1 MTLNFW
7 IQDVRKHPDFDYH
20 ETVLGA
26 EDTGSG
32 FRAFI
37 ALHNTSMGPAR
48 GGCRYWPHY
57 QDDHAALGDVLK
69 LSRGMTYKC
78 TLAGLEYGGG
88 KTVIMG
94 KPGTTKPSPETMLS
108 LGHMLNELNGT
119 YETGE
124 DVGTSVEDF
133 RIAGK
138 VTDYVRVKSIEKAGA
153 IDLPNGPPYYTARGV
168 YYGIKAAVRHKL
180 KQSDLKGVRIAVK
193 GLGNVAMPLCG
204 LLQED
209 GAELIVSDIDAA
221 KIKQAEELYG
231 AKAVSP
237 DDIMLQDADIY
248 SPCAL
253 GGDLTLEAI
262 EKLKA
267 VIVAGAANNQLES
280 PASAKALYEG
290 GILYAPDYCINAGGV
305 INVVL
310 VGHTHEQVMART
322 AQIGD
327 TLGKIFQMSDSH
339 HMNTAL
345 IADAIVREKLAQK
358 EAERQRAEEET
369 SGSIAA

>member
-1 MTLNFW
+1 MALHFW
-7 IQDVRKHPDFDYH
+7 TQDVRKHPDFDHH

-26 EDTGSG
+26 EDAATG

-37 ALHNTSMGPAR
+37 ALHSTALGPAR
-48 GGCRYWPHY
+48 GGCRYWPGY
-57 QDDHAALGDVLK
+57 ANDFAALSDVLK

-94 KPGTTKPSPETMLS
+94 KPGTTKPSPETMLA
-108 LGHMLNELNGT
+108 LGHMLNELKGV

-124 DVGTSVEDF
+124 DVGTSIEDF

-138 VTDYVRVKSIEKAGA
+138 VTDYVRVRSIEKAGA
-153 IDLPNGPPYYTARGV
+153 IDLPNGPPYYTAQGV

-180 KQSDLKGVRIAVK
+180 GQSDLKGVRIAVK

-204 LLQED
+204 LLHAE
-209 GAELIVSDIDAA
+209 GAELIVSDIDAG
-221 KIKQAEELYG
+221 KIRQAQELYG
-231 AKAVSP
+231 AKAAAP
-237 DDIMLQDADIY
+237 EDIMTQEADVY

-253 GGDLTLEAI
+253 GGDLTEEAI
-262 EKLKA
+262 ESLKA
-267 VIVAGAANNQLES
+267 VIVAGAANNQLAS
-280 PASAKALYEG
+280 PASAKAMHQS

-310 VGHTHEQVMART
+310 VGHMHEQVMART
-322 AQIGD
+322 AQIGE

-339 HMNTAL
+339 NMNTAL
-345 IADAIVREKLAQK
+345 IADAIVREKLAEK
-358 EAERQRAEEET
+358 ERAAT
-369 SGSIAA
+369 DALAAKSIAA